1 MRAYPTAKSRGAAV
15 ARAPCYRRAVR
26 VRTLAEPDL
35 EPCLDLFEAVAAE
48 GRWLANEPPID
59 RHEVRARWIDL
70 LATGEGTL
78 LVAEDGPAPAGIA
91 AMVGLFSP
99 ELGMLV
105 REDRRRQGV
114 GDALVRACVEWAVG
128 RGAREV
134 VLHVFP
140 HNAAAIA
147 LYRKHGFEERGI
159 VKDAYPR
166 RNGEKWDAIKMVK
179 ALAPAGRTGRGSA
192 AGASGSSM

>member
-1 MRAYPTAKSRGAAV
+1 
-15 ARAPCYRRAVR
+15 VR

-35 EPCLDLFEAVAAE
+35 EACLDLFEAVAAE

-59 RHEVRARWIDL
+59 RAEVRARWRDL

-78 LVAEDGPAPAGIA
+78 LVADDGGPPAGLA
-91 AMVGLFSP
+91 AMVGLLSP

-105 REDRRRQGV
+105 RAGQRRQGV
-114 GDALVRACVEWAVG
+114 GDALVRACVAWAEG

-140 HNAAAIA
+140 HNAAAVA
-147 LYRKHGFEERGI
+147 LYRKHGFEERG
-159 VKDAYPR
+159 VVREAYPR
-166 RNGEKWDAIKMVK
+166 RSGERWDAIKMVK
-179 ALAPAGRTGRGSA
+179 VLAPAVNEPRRRQG
-192 AGASGSSM
+192 

>member
-1 MRAYPTAKSRGAAV
+1 M
-15 ARAPCYRRAVR
+15 R

-35 EPCLDLFEAVAAE
+35 EPCLDLFESVAGE

-59 RHEVRARWIDL
+59 RDEVRARWLDL

-78 LVAEDGPAPAGIA
+78 LVAEEEGGAPAGLA
-91 AMVGLFSP
+91 AMVGLLSP

-105 REDRRRQGV
+105 RAERRRQGV
-114 GDALVRACVEWAVG
+114 GDALVLACVGWAEG

-140 HNAAAIA
+140 HNPAAIA
-147 LYRKHGFEERGI
+147 LYRKHGFEERGL
-159 VKDAYPR
+159 VRGAYPR
-166 RNGEKWDAIKMVK
+166 RNGERWDAIRMVK
-179 ALAPAGRTGRGSA
+179 PLGR
-192 AGASGSSM
+192 